1 MEAALVTVATGV
13 LKPVLGKLATLLGDE
28 YKRFKGVRKEIRSLT
43 HELAAMEAFLLK
55 MSEEEEDPDVQDKVW
70 MNEVRELSYDME
82 DAIDDFMQSIGD
94 KDEKPDGFTEKIKA
108 TLGKLGNMK
117 ARHRIGKEIHD
128 LKKQI
133 IEVGDRNARYKG
145 REIFSKAVNATVD
158 PRALAIFEHAS
169 KLVGIDE
176 PKAELIKLLTDEDG
190 VASTQE
196 QVKMV
201 CIVGSGGMGKTTLA
215 NQVYQEMKEEFKFKA
230 FISVSRNPDMMNI
243 LRTLLSEI
251 GCQDYAHTE
260 AGSIQQLISK
270 ITDYLAEKRYF
281 IVIDDIWDVKTWD
294 VIKCAFPMTR
304 CGGVII
310 TTTRLSD
317 VACSCHSS
325 IGGHI
330 YNIRPLN
337 MEHSRQLFYRRLF
350 SSEEDCPSSLVKV
363 SYQILEKCDGLPL
376 AIIAIAGLLANTGR
390 SEHQWNQVKD
400 SIGRALER
408 NPSVEVMIKILSL
421 SYFDLPPHLKT
432 CLLYLSIFPE
442 DSIIEKKTLISRWIA
457 EGFIRQ
463 EGRYTAYE
471 VGVRCFN
478 ELVNRSL
485 IQPVKKDDYKG
496 KSCRVHDIILDFIVS
511 KSIEENFVTFVG
523 VPSLTTVTQGKVRR
537 LSMQVEEKV
546 DSILPM
552 SLILSHVRSLNMFGN
567 TVSIPSIM
575 ELRHLRVL
583 DFGGNR
589 LLENRHLAYVGMLF
603 QLRYLNIYMT
613 AVSELPEQIGH
624 LQCLEMLDIRHTWV
638 SELPASIANLGKL
651 AHLLLSSNTGTNVK
665 FPDGI
670 AKMQSLEAL
679 HSVNTCNQSYNFLQ
693 GLGQLKNLRKLG
705 INYRGVAHEDK
716 EVIASSLGKLCTQ
729 NLCSLTMWNDDDD
742 FLLNTWCT
750 SPPLN
755 LRKLVIWGCIF
766 PKVPHW
772 VGSLVNLQKLHLEV
786 GRGTRHEDI
795 CILGALPALFT
806 LGLRGSEKQPSCENR
821 RLAVSGEA
829 GFRCLRKFKYWRWGD
844 WMDLMFTAKCMP
856 RLEKLKIIFYG
867 HAEDEAPIIPAF
879 DFGIENLSSL
889 TTFKCHLGYGPMAT
903 KIVDAVKASLDRVV
917 SAHPNHLTLIFTY
930 CCVFCKS
937 YDCGGRCLLSR
948 DLQSS
953 SEST

>member
-55 MSEEEEDPDVQDKVW
+55 MSEEEEDLDVQDKVW

-82 DAIDDFMQSIGD
+82 DAIDDFIQSVGN
-94 KDEKPDGFTEKIKA
+94 KDEKPDGLIEKIKSS
-108 TLGKLGNMK
+108 LGKLGNMK

-145 REIFSKAVNATVD
+145 RETFSNTKNVTVD

-190 VASTQE
+190 VTSTQQ

-201 CIVGSGGMGKTTLA
+201 SIVGSGGMGKTTLA
-215 NQVYQEMKEEFKFKA
+215 NQVYQELKEKFKCKA
-230 FISVSRNPDMMNI
+230 FISVSRNPDMKNI
-243 LRTLLSEI
+243 LRTLLSEV
-251 GCQDYAHTE
+251 GCQDYADTE
-260 AGSIQQLISK
+260 AGSIQQLIRK

-294 VIKCAFPMTR
+294 VIKYAFPMTR

-337 MEHSRQLFYRRLF
+337 MEHSRQLFKIRLF

-363 SYQILEKCDGLPL
+363 SNQILEKCDGLPL

-390 SEHQWNQVKD
+390 SEHLWNQVKD
-400 SIGRALER
+400 SIGRSLER

-442 DSIIEKKTLISRWIA
+442 DSIIEKKILISRWIA
-457 EGFIRQ
+457 EGFIHK

-485 IQPVKKDDYKG
+485 IQLVKTNSFKG
-496 KSCRVHDIILDFIVS
+496 KSCRVHDTILDFIVS
-511 KSIEENFVTFVG
+511 KSIEENFVTFIG
-523 VPSLTTVTQGKVRR
+523 VPNLTTMAQSKARR
-537 LSMQVEEKV
+537 LSIQVEAEGM
-546 DSILPM
+546 PM
-552 SLILSHVRSLNMFGN
+552 NLILSHVRSLNVFGN
-567 TVSIPSIM
+567 TVNIPSIM
-575 ELRHLRVL
+575 EFRHLRVL

-603 QLRYLNIYMT
+603 QLRYLNFYVT

-624 LQCLEMLDIRHTWV
+624 LQCLEMLDIRRTEV

-670 AKMQSLEAL
+670 AKMQALEVL

-755 LRKLVIWGCIF
+755 LQKLAIWGCIF
-766 PKVPHW
+766 PTVPHW

-786 GRGTRHEDI
+786 GRGIRHEDI
-795 CILGALPALFT
+795 CILGALPALLT
-806 LGLRGSEKQPSCENR
+806 LGLEGREKEPSCEDG
-821 RLAVSGEA
+821 RLVVSGEA
-829 GFRCLRKFKYWRWGD
+829 GFRCLRKFNYWRWGD

-856 RLEKLKIIFYG
+856 KLEKLKLIFYR

-889 TTFKCHLGYGPMAT
+889 TTFKCHLGCRPMTT
-903 KIVDAVKASLDRVV
+903 KIVDTVKASLDRVV
-917 SAHPNHLTLIFTY
+917 SAHPNPITLIFSY
-930 CCVFCKS
+930 CSMPSV
-937 YDCGGRCLLSR
+937 
-948 DLQSS
+948 
-953 SEST
+953 

>member
-13 LKPVLGKLATLLGDE
+13 LKPVLVKLATLLGDE

-55 MSEEEEDPDVQDKVW
+55 MSEEEDPDVQDKVW
-70 MNEVRELSYDME
+70 MNEVRELSYDLE
-82 DAIDDFMQSIGD
+82 DVIDDFMQSVGD
-94 KDEKPDGFTEKIKA
+94 KEEKPDGFIEKIKSS
-108 TLGKLGNMK
+108 LGKLGNMK
-117 ARHRIGKEIHD
+117 DRHRIGKEIHD
-128 LKKQI
+128 LKNQI

-176 PKAELIKLLTDEDG
+176 PKAKLIKLLTDEDG
-190 VASTQE
+190 VASTQQ

-201 CIVGSGGMGKTTLA
+201 SIVGSGGMGKTTLA
-215 NQVYQEMKEEFKFKA
+215 NQVYQELKEKFKCKA
-230 FISVSRNPDMMNI
+230 FISVSRNPDMTNI
-243 LRTLLSEI
+243 LRTLLSEV
-251 GCQDYAHTE
+251 GCQDYADTE
-260 AGSIQQLISK
+260 AGSIQQLIRK
-270 ITDYLAEKRYF
+270 ITDYLAEKRYI

-337 MEHSRQLFYRRLF
+337 MQHSRQLFYRRLF

-363 SYQILEKCDGLPL
+363 SNQILEKCDGMPL

-390 SEHQWNQVKD
+390 SEHLWNQVKD
-400 SIGRALER
+400 SIGRTLER

-442 DSIIEKKTLISRWIA
+442 DSIIEKKTLISGWIA
-457 EGFIRQ
+457 EGFIHK
-463 EGRYTAYE
+463 EGRYTVYE

-485 IQPVKKDDYKG
+485 IQPVKAGRFRG
-496 KSCRVHDIILDFIVS
+496 KSCRVHDTILDFIVS
-511 KSIEENFVTFVG
+511 KSIEENFVTFIG
-523 VPSLTTVTQGKVRR
+523 VPNLNTMAQSKARR
-537 LSMQVEEKV
+537 LSIQVEAEGM
-546 DSILPM
+546 PM
-552 SLILSHVRSLNMFGN
+552 NLILSHVRSLNVFGN

-575 ELRHLRVL
+575 EFRHLRVL

-613 AVSELPEQIGH
+613 AVSELPEQIRH
-624 LQCLEMLDIRHTWV
+624 LQCLEMLDIRRTKV

-651 AHLLLSSNTGTNVK
+651 AHLLLSSDTGTNVK

-670 AKMQSLEAL
+670 AKMQALEAL

-693 GLGQLKNLRKLG
+693 GLGELKNLRKLG
-705 INYRGVAHEDK
+705 INYRGVAQEDK
-716 EVIASSLGKLCTQ
+716 EVIASSLGLPDTVY
-729 NLCSLTMWNDDDD
+729 TMIATCGLKTNHDTPDECAQV
-742 FLLNTWCT
+742 LLKPC
-750 SPPLN
+750 
-755 LRKLVIWGCIF
+755 
-766 PKVPHW
+766 
-772 VGSLVNLQKLHLEV
+772 
-786 GRGTRHEDI
+786 
-795 CILGALPALFT
+795 
-806 LGLRGSEKQPSCENR
+806 
-821 RLAVSGEA
+821 
-829 GFRCLRKFKYWRWGD
+829 
-844 WMDLMFTAKCMP
+844 
-856 RLEKLKIIFYG
+856 
-867 HAEDEAPIIPAF
+867 
-879 DFGIENLSSL
+879 
-889 TTFKCHLGYGPMAT
+889 
-903 KIVDAVKASLDRVV
+903 
-917 SAHPNHLTLIFTY
+917 
-930 CCVFCKS
+930 
-937 YDCGGRCLLSR
+937 
-948 DLQSS
+948 SS
-953 SEST
+953 S

>member
-55 MSEEEEDPDVQDKVW
+55 MSEEEEDLNVQDKVW

-82 DAIDDFMQSIGD
+82 DAIDDFMQSVGD
-94 KDEKPDGFTEKIKA
+94 KEEKPDGFIDKIKSS
-108 TLGKLGNMK
+108 LGKLGNMK
-117 ARHRIGKEIHD
+117 ARHRIGKEIQD

-145 REIFSKAVNATVD
+145 REIFSKAVNVTVD

-176 PKAELIKLLTDEDG
+176 PKAELIKLLTDKDG
-190 VASTQE
+190 VASTQQ

-201 CIVGSGGMGKTTLA
+201 SIVGSGGMGKTTLA
-215 NQVYQEMKEEFKFKA
+215 NQVYQELKEKFKCKA
-230 FISVSRNPDMMNI
+230 FISVSRNPDMTNI
-243 LRTLLSEI
+243 LRTLLSEV
-251 GCQDYAHTE
+251 GCQDYADTE
-260 AGSIQQLISK
+260 AGSIQQLIRK
-270 ITDYLAEKRYF
+270 ITDYLAEKRYI

-317 VACSCHSS
+317 VARSCHSS

-337 MEHSRQLFYRRLF
+337 MEHSRQLFHRRLF

-363 SYQILEKCDGLPL
+363 SNQILEKCDGLPL

-390 SEHQWNQVKD
+390 SEHLWNQVKD

-408 NPSVEVMIKILSL
+408 NPNVEVMIKILSL

-457 EGFIRQ
+457 EGFIQ
-463 EGRYTAYE
+463 KEGIYTAYE

-478 ELVNRSL
+478 ELINRSL
-485 IQPVKKDDYKG
+485 IQPVKKDDYRG

-511 KSIEENFVTFVG
+511 KSIEENFVTFAG

-537 LSMQVEEKV
+537 LSMQVEGKG

-552 SLILSHVRSLNMFGN
+552 SPILSHVRSFNVFRN
-567 TVSIPSIM
+567 RVNIHSTM
-575 ELRHLRVL
+575 EFRHLRVV
-583 DFGGNR
+583 DFNDS
-589 LLENRHLAYVGMLF
+589 LLENHHLANVGRLL
-603 QLRYLNIYMT
+603 QLRYLSIYMT

-624 LQCLEMLDIRHTWV
+624 LQCLEMLDIRYTMV
-638 SELPASIANLGKL
+638 SELPASIVNLGKL
-651 AHLLLSSNTGTNVK
+651 AHLLLGSEDTCVK

-670 AKMQSLEAL
+670 AKMQALETLDEVDA
-679 HSVNTCNQSYNFLQ
+679 SKQSYNFLQ
-693 GLGQLKNLRKLG
+693 GLGRLKNLRKLH
-705 INYRGVAHEDK
+705 IDYHDVAQEDK

-729 NLCSLTMWNDDDD
+729 NLCSLTMWGNDDDD

-772 VGSLVNLQKLHLEV
+772 VGSLVNLQKLCLHV
-786 GRGTRHEDI
+786 GKEIRHEDI
-795 CILGALPALFT
+795 CILGALPALLT
-806 LGLRGSEKQPSCENR
+806 LGLEGMQKQPSCEDG

-829 GFRCLRKFKYWRWGD
+829 GFRCLRKFKYGRWGD
-844 WMDLMFTAKCMP
+844 RMDLMFTAKCMP
-856 RLEKLKIIFYG
+856 KLEKLKIIFYR
-867 HAEDEAPIIPAF
+867 HAQDEAPIIPAF
-879 DFGIENLSSL
+879 DFGIENLSRL
-889 TTFKCHLGYGPMAT
+889 TTFKCHLGCRPMAT
-903 KIVDAVKASLDRVV
+903 RTFDAVKASLDRVV
-917 SAHPNHLTLIFTY
+917 RAHPNHLTVIFSYPLRTSDMTY
-930 CCVFCKS
+930 TFH
-937 YDCGGRCLLSR
+937 DCYMRSQ
-948 DLQSS
+948 D
-953 SEST
+953 